1 MHPSS
6 ATPQL
11 RLKSRSRVPY
21 LYILSVR
28 VIHPILFTM
37 GIWAIYPRGITQ
49 KSPFCRSMD
58 NMVHT
63 LIHGFLFI
71 TTTSQI
77 PDIPWIEQYLSPR
90 MLETFIGMEI
100 WRWIAIGIAIVSGFF
115 VDLIVRF
122 ILRRVLKS
130 ITHAE
135 DNDPN
140 LIRILKTVPRPVGV
154 AAGGAIWLVMLP
166 ILALPATAHAIIE
179 PAVHIYITLAVMWFG
194 FRGTDL
200 VAWFA
205 ERKAKSSQNKLD
217 DLLVPLLRKSMKAAV
232 FIFGLVYLADS
243 MQIPLAPIIAVLSV
257 GSLGVA
263 FAATDTI
270 KNFFGSITVIL
281 DRPFQIGD
289 WVIVDQVE
297 GTVESVGIRSTRIRT
312 FYDSI
317 VTIPNSILVT
327 TKCNNYSRR
336 RYRRWKQMISI
347 GYSTSPEQITA
358 FCEGIRELLRIQPYT
373 RKDYYQVWLNEFA
386 GSSLDILVYVF
397 WKTPDWPTE
406 LRERNRFMLDIIRLA
421 GELEI
426 EFAFPTR
433 TVYLR
438 KEADWENSPQ
448 KIPAMRPEDWMKNAE
463 NDGREI
469 VEEFT
474 ADDDWRKHIPPPYKF
489 TGARDGGTGGG
500 EGGGGEG

>member
-1 MHPSS
+1 
-6 ATPQL
+6 
-11 RLKSRSRVPY
+11 
-21 LYILSVR
+21 
-28 VIHPILFTM
+28 
-37 GIWAIYPRGITQ
+37 
-49 KSPFCRSMD
+49 MD
-58 NMVHT
+58 NMVHM
-63 LIHGFLFI
+63 LLHSLLF
-71 TTTSQI
+71 TTPTSQT
-77 PDIPWIEQYLSPR
+77 PVVPWIEQYLSPW
-90 MLETFIGMEI
+90 MLDTFAGMEI
-100 WRWIAIGIAIVSGFF
+100 WRWLAIGVAIVSGFI

-122 ILRRVLKS
+122 VLHRVLKS
-130 ITHAE
+130 MTYAE
-135 DNDPN
+135 ENDPK
-140 LIRILKTVPRPVGV
+140 LVHILKTVPRPIGV
-154 AAGGAIWLVMLP
+154 ASGGAIWLVILP
-166 ILALPATAHAIIE
+166 LLNLPATANTIIE
-179 PAVHIYITLAVMWFG
+179 PAVHMYITIAVMWFG

-205 ERKAKSSQNKLD
+205 ERKAQATQNKLD

-243 MQIPLAPIIAVLSV
+243 MQIPLTPVIAVLSV

-270 KNFFGSITVIL
+270 KNFFGSVTVIL
-281 DRPFQIGD
+281 DKPFQIGD
-289 WVIVDQVE
+289 WVIVDNVE
-297 GTVESVGIRSTRIRT
+297 GTVEAVGIRSTRIRT

-317 VTIPNSILVT
+317 VTIPNSVLVT
-327 TKCNNYSRR
+327 TKCNNYSKRR
-336 RYRRWKQMISI
+336 FRRWKQLVSI
-347 GYSTSPEQITA
+347 GYSTSPDKIAA
-358 FCEGIRELLRIQPYT
+358 FCEGIRELLRIHPYT

-406 LRERNRFMLDIIRLA
+406 LRERHRFMLDIIRLA

-438 KEADWENSPQ
+438 KEDDWENAPQ
-448 KIPAMRPEDWMKNAE
+448 KITALRPPGWAE
-463 NDGREI
+463 TAEKDGREI

-474 ADDDWRKHIPPPYKF
+474 ADDDWRQHLPPPYKF

-500 EGGGGEG
+500 EGGEG